1 MRNVNPETQSYGDIM
16 SRYGIIVHSELSHHG
31 IKGMKWG
38 IRRYQNADGSLTP
51 EGERRYYSYEGAKR
65 ARHLKNAGTIA
76 SVGSAAGGLLS
87 AVGSLYKDS
96 KTPEN
101 IKNSKE
107 YQRSQAIKTAG
118 QYGTA
123 FIGMLAGM
131 GIEAKNSKRLDDII
145 KKSSKQEF
153 DKIKNDKHFKD
164 NPVVKNRI
172 HFDNFEKRNRITSN
186 TSNQKKAELYVK
198 EMFKKNPPVILD
210 PEYGEYEE
218 QAWLDSKLAGDWYG
232 IKDKDLEKMCWK
244 YHNQYI
250 TNSKK

>member
-1 MRNVNPETQSYGDIM
+1 MIRNYGDIM
-16 SRYGIIVHSELSHHG
+16 SKYGYISHSELYHHG

-76 SVGSAAGGLLS
+76 GLGSGLG
-87 AVGSLYKDS
+87 AVATFLGEAYKES

-101 IKNSKE
+101 IKNTKQYKTASN
-107 YQRSQAIKTAG
+107 IKTAG
-118 QYGTA
+118 VGTA
-123 FIGMLAGM
+123 GLAGM
-131 GIEAKNSKRLDDII
+131 IAGVGISAKNDRRLNDII
-145 KKSSKQEF
+145 KKSSQQEF

-164 NPVVKNRI
+164 HPMVKNRI

-186 TSNQKKAELYVK
+186 TSKEKKAELYVK
-198 EMFKKNPPVILD
+198 EMFKKNPPIFKD
-210 PEYGEYEE
+210 PSVGEYED
-218 QAWLDSKLAGDWYG
+218 QAWMDSKLAGDWYG

-244 YHNQYI
+244 YHNQYV
-250 TNSKK
+250 NSLKK